1 MASIQQH
8 NHPRSTDRLE
18 YLSTW
23 RLSRKAHHPH
33 PTLSN
38 QTLQEHS
45 GPILPA
51 RKVRAAAA
59 AVAVSE
65 VVAAVSHKRQQAMAR
80 RLPPHTR
87 WMMLLMLSY
96 ICKCFLTS
104 FHSCIFHLLY
114 LSFFLFPPHFRSLL
128 SIISHSSCNEWKNYH
143 LVYTEIYSNSMLMM
157 FLSYTYIIIGHLRAM
172 PLRSNGHRPRWTLQ
186 ILPALLWLRPLMQQW
201 LRMQRQDLASTR
213 LIKLHCTRSMVV
225 LLLLHRRPPLV
236 FLMHSQMTEPMN

>member
-80 RLPPHTR
+80 RLPDLRLHTR
-87 WMMLLMLSY
+87 WMMLSMLSY
-96 ICKCFLTS
+96 LCKCCFTFS
-104 FHSCIFHLLY
+104 FMDFHPS
-114 LSFFLFPPHFRSLL
+114 LSFILPFPPTL
-128 SIISHSSCNEWKNYH
+128 SFVTIDHLAFFLQRMEELSSF
-143 LVYTEIYSNSMLMM
+143 IYWN
-157 FLSYTYIIIGHLRAM
+157 I
-172 PLRSNGHRPRWTLQ
+172 Q
-186 ILPALLWLRPLMQQW
+186 
-201 LRMQRQDLASTR
+201 
-213 LIKLHCTRSMVV
+213 
-225 LLLLHRRPPLV
+225 
-236 FLMHSQMTEPMN
+236 